1 MLPDDG
7 VVDQIME
14 GYIRDGIA
22 KAQRE
27 GATAVVIQLDTP
39 GGALDATREIVKTL
53 LNSPLPVIVWVG
65 PAGAARR
72 ARARSSRSPRTWP
85 RWRRART
92 SARRRPS
99 TRPGEDIGEDL
110 KAKVLED
117 TQALLRSISTERD
130 RNLEWALTTV
140 TEARSY
146 TADEAVARGRG
157 RRNGTHRGGGD
168 RVRQRATVNVNGQPV
183 TLDLAGAEP
192 VEVPMNPLQGVLHLL
207 SDPNIA
213 FILFTLGFYGLLFE
227 LQSPNFVTGIL
238 GGIAII
244 LAFIGFGSLPLNLA
258 GLLLIGLAIVLF
270 ILELTVTSHG
280 LLAIGGIVCFVLGA
294 AALYTEPG
302 TPTAPDVSV
311 AWPVIAAM
319 TLVTAAFMA
328 LIVLAA
334 VRTRSMG
341 TAEGLIGAG
350 LPSNATGEV
359 RRPLNPIGS
368 VYAGGEEWTARAVD
382 ERTLERG
389 TPVQGDGQEGL
400 TLVVE
405 PFEGSG
411 HSQPSEEGNRCL
423 GYRRALDHRRGRRRR
438 CCSSCTCRSGWSTST
453 SAWSCSGSARPARTS
468 CGSRD

>member
-1 MLPDDG
+1 M
-7 VVDQIME
+7 
-14 GYIRDGIA
+14 A
-22 KAQRE
+22 
-27 GATAVVIQLDTP
+27 P
-39 GGALDATREIVKTL
+39 GSNI
-53 LNSPLPVIVWVG
+53 
-65 PAGAARR
+65 GAATPID
-72 ARARSSRSPRTWP
+72 SS
-85 RWRRART
+85 
-92 SARRRPS
+92 
-99 TRPGEDIGEDL
+99 GEDIGEDL

-117 TQALLRSISTERD
+117 TNALLRSISAERD
-130 RNLEWALTTV
+130 RNLEWALSTV
-140 TEARSY
+140 ADARSY
-146 TADEAVARGRG
+146 TADEAVAQGGVDGTARTVEEAIAFANGR
-157 RRNGTHRGGGD
+157 
-168 RVRQRATVNVNGQPV
+168 TVNINGQPV

-258 GLLLIGLAIVLF
+258 GLLLIGLGIVLF
-270 ILELTVTSHG
+270 ILEMTVTSHG

-319 TLVTAAFMA
+319 TLVTAAFMT
-328 LIVLAA
+328 LIVIAA
-334 VRTRSMG
+334 VRSHRMG

-350 LPSNATGEV
+350 LPSNAMGEV

-382 ERTLERG
+382 ERSIDRG
-389 TPVQGDGQEGL
+389 TPVRVIRTDGL

-411 HSQPSEEGNRCL
+411 HSYLARKETDAFR
-423 GYRRALDHRRGRRRR
+423 YRRALDHRRGRRPP
-438 CCSSCTCRSGWSTST
+438 
-453 SAWSCSGSARPARTS
+453 AAFPVPVGSAGQPIRAHGRVPARQ
-468 CGSRD
+468 DEP

>member
-1 MLPDDG
+1 MNRRWGKSRVRLISRVLFGFGLALLLAGQALAQDDAKKVYVLPVDG

-22 KAQRE
+22 KAERE
-27 GATAVVIQLDTP
+27 GASAVVIQLDTP

-53 LNSPLPVIVWVG
+53 LNAPLPVIVWVG
-65 PAGAARR
+65 PGGSRAASAGTFITMASHVATMAPGSNIGAATPID
-72 ARARSSRSPRTWP
+72 SS
-85 RWRRART
+85 
-92 SARRRPS
+92 
-99 TRPGEDIGEDL
+99 GQDIGEDL
-110 KAKVLED
+110 KAKILED
-117 TQALLRSISTERD
+117 TNALLRSISAERN
-130 RNLEWALTTV
+130 RNLDWALSTV
-140 TEARSY
+140 TDARSY
-146 TADEAVARGRG
+146 TADEAVEQGGVDGTARTVEEAIAFANGR
-157 RRNGTHRGGGD
+157 
-168 RVRQRATVNVNGQPV
+168 TVNVNGQEV
-183 TLDLAGAEP
+183 TVDLADATT
-192 VEVPMNPLQGVLHLL
+192 VDVNMNPLQSLLHLL

-258 GLLLIGLAIVLF
+258 GLLLIGLGIVLF

-311 AWPVIAAM
+311 AWPVIASM
-319 TLVTAAFMA
+319 TLVTAAFMT
-328 LIVLAA
+328 LIIFAA
-334 VRTRSMG
+334 IRSRRMG

-350 LPSNATGEV
+350 LPSNAVGEV
-359 RRPLNPIGS
+359 RRPLSPIGS

-382 ERTLERG
+382 ERTIDRG
-389 TPVQGDGQEGL
+389 TPVRVIRTDGL

-405 PFEGSG
+405 PLE
-411 HSQPSEEGNRCL
+411 
-423 GYRRALDHRRGRRRR
+423 A
-438 CCSSCTCRSGWSTST
+438 
-453 SAWSCSGSARPARTS
+453 
-468 CGSRD
+468 

>member
-1 MLPDDG
+1 MNRRWGKSRVRLISRVLFGFGLALLLAGQTFAQDTKTVYVMPVDG

-22 KAQRE
+22 KAERE
-27 GATAVVIQLDTP
+27 GATAVVIELDTP

-53 LNSPLPVIVWVG
+53 LNAPLPVIVWVG
-65 PAGAARR
+65 PGGSRAASAGTFITMAAHVATMAPGSNIGAATPID
-72 ARARSSRSPRTWP
+72 SS
-85 RWRRART
+85 
-92 SARRRPS
+92 
-99 TRPGEDIGEDL
+99 GEDIGEDL
-110 KAKVLED
+110 RAKILED
-117 TQALLRSISTERD
+117 TQALLRSISAERD
-130 RNLEWALTTV
+130 RNLDWALSTV
-140 TEARSY
+140 TDARSY
-146 TADEAVARGRG
+146 TADEAVEQGGVDGTARTLDDAIAFADGR
-157 RRNGTHRGGGD
+157 
-168 RVRQRATVNVNGQPV
+168 TVNVQGQPV
-183 TLDLAGAEP
+183 TLDLADATSTEIN
-192 VEVPMNPLQGVLHLL
+192 MNPLQSLLHLL

-258 GLLLIGLAIVLF
+258 GLLLIGLGIVLF

-302 TPTAPDVSV
+302 TPTAPDVAV
-311 AWPVIAAM
+311 AWPVIASM
-319 TLVTAAFMA
+319 TLVTAVFMT
-328 LIVLAA
+328 LIIIAA
-334 VRTRSMG
+334 VRSRRIG

-350 LPSNATGEV
+350 LPSNAMGEV

-382 ERTLERG
+382 ERTIDRG
-389 TPVQGDGQEGL
+389 TPVRVIRTDGL

-405 PFEGSG
+405 PAEG
-411 HSQPSEEGNRCL
+411 
-423 GYRRALDHRRGRRRR
+423 
-438 CCSSCTCRSGWSTST
+438 
-453 SAWSCSGSARPARTS
+453 
-468 CGSRD
+468 

>member
-1 MLPDDG
+1 MNRRWGKSRARLISRVLFGFGLALLLAGQTFAQDTKTVYVMPVDG

-22 KAQRE
+22 KAERE
-27 GATAVVIQLDTP
+27 GATAVVIELDTP

-53 LNSPLPVIVWVG
+53 LNAPLPVIVWVG
-65 PAGAARR
+65 PGGSRAASAGTFITMASHVATMAPGSNIGAATPID
-72 ARARSSRSPRTWP
+72 SS
-85 RWRRART
+85 
-92 SARRRPS
+92 
-99 TRPGEDIGEDL
+99 GEDIGEDL
-110 KAKVLED
+110 QAKILED
-117 TQALLRSISTERD
+117 TQALLRSISAERD
-130 RNLEWALTTV
+130 RNLDWALSTV
-140 TEARSY
+140 TDARSY
-146 TADEAVARGRG
+146 TAGEAVEQGGVDGTARTVDEAIAFADGR
-157 RRNGTHRGGGD
+157 
-168 RVRQRATVNVNGQPV
+168 TVNVQGEPV
-183 TLDLAGAEP
+183 TLDLADATTT
-192 VEVPMNPLQGVLHLL
+192 EVNMNPLQSLLHLL

-258 GLLLIGLAIVLF
+258 GLLLIGLGIVLF

-311 AWPVIAAM
+311 AWPVIASM
-319 TLVTAAFMA
+319 TLVTAVFMT
-328 LIVLAA
+328 LIIVAA
-334 VRTRSMG
+334 VRSRRIG

-350 LPSNATGEV
+350 LPSNAMGEV

-382 ERTLERG
+382 ERTIDRG
-389 TPVQGDGQEGL
+389 TPVRVIRTDGL

-405 PFEGSG
+405 PAEG
-411 HSQPSEEGNRCL
+411 
-423 GYRRALDHRRGRRRR
+423 
-438 CCSSCTCRSGWSTST
+438 
-453 SAWSCSGSARPARTS
+453 
-468 CGSRD
+468 